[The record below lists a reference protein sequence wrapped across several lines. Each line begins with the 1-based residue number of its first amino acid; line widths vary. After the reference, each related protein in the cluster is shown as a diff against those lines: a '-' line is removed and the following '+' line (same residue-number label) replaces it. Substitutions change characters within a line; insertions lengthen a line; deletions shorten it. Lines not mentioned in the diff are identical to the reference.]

1 MRQMQKKHRH
11 WYTGALQAAADM
23 GAATPEAVIPI
34 LENMGVMLL
43 FTAAIFAVALVAGR
57 LRVQSSEAGGNAA
70 AAHATHG

>member
-1 MRQMQKKHRH
+1 MS
-11 WYTGALQAAADM
+11 
-23 GAATPEAVIPI
+23 AATPEAVIPI